1 MKKVR
6 TAICAGITALALS
19 FSGCSNLIY
28 EDSGVNPTFTSRS
41 VSVSGELSVDSS
53 IATPFGLVA
62 DLSQD
67 NLIRLAWGCPSV
79 KPDAWYIYLDGQKV
93 DETSILKQVEV
104 ESYSGNHVIAVAA
117 VKNGRRSEAEGIEVN
132 VKGNHAPI
140 ENGSGLV
147 SGATYK
153 IIAKCSGK
161 ALDNDNWETTPG
173 ANVHQWGY
181 GDNQANQQWILRQ
194 NSDGSWKIIN
204 LYSKLALDA
213 ANWGTTDGTNVL
225 QWTDLNNRNQDW
237 FITKEGSYYK
247 IINAYSGL
255 ALDVSAASQ
264 EDGANVQT
272 WTWNGTDAQLWELT
286 NLSGSDGLEPGEP
299 NPRDPENPGNPGN
312 PINPDDRGIPIDT
325 NDILVPRNNGMKVT
339 YQFQNHT
346 RGAFADNQIYI
357 YIICM
362 NQNDVW
368 CYARP
373 DGALIPIGSSSS
385 DTWQYTLADV
395 KNSGFQI
402 PLSHSGRI
410 YYSYGKPFV
419 MWGNGNGVVLPSLSN
434 PADPNYETYFDWL
447 EYTVAEHGFWVN
459 TTQVDQLGFPVL
471 MNVYDNDGRVQQ
483 TGISVKREKIWEA
496 FRAEMPN
503 EFKTLVSDYRIFAP
517 CKGAFDNRTGGAY
530 GNYFDAYVT
539 ETWNTIAS
547 KSQTVTHPQGKFIL
561 TGDGNNLYFRCIE
574 KYGEIATV
582 GQTYVI
588 HGKPTTSEVF
598 EGYGVLASGNPMELA
613 LEAWICAALN
623 RHVAHMEPDA
633 YWNNASAYYN
643 VGPCNYF
650 SKFWHD
656 HSERGGL
663 AYGFCYDDVNDQSA
677 TTFTTNA
684 RGVVVRLGF

>member
-6 TAICAGITALALS
+6 TAIIAGITAMALS
-19 FSGCSNLIY
+19 FSGCSNLISDVAG
-28 EDSGVNPTFTSRS
+28 ESTVSASRS
-41 VSVSGELSVDSS
+41 VVVNESIAVDSS
-53 IATPFGLVA
+53 IAIPFGLVA
-62 DLSQD
+62 DVGEK

-79 KPDAWYIYLDGQKV
+79 MPDSWYIYLDGQKV
-93 DETSILKQVEV
+93 DETSILKQVEI
-104 ESYSGNHVIAVAA
+104 EAYAGNHVVAVAA
-117 VKNGRRSEAEGIEVN
+117 VKNGRRSEAEGIEVS
-132 VKGNHAPI
+132 VQGNPAPV
-140 ENGSGLV
+140 ENSSGLV

-153 IIAKCSGK
+153 ILAKCSGK
-161 ALDNDNWETTPG
+161 ALDNDNWQTAPG
-173 ANVHQWGY
+173 TNIHQWGY

-194 NSDGSWKIIN
+194 NSDGTWKILN
-204 LYSKLALDA
+204 VYSELALDA
-213 ANWGTTDGTNVL
+213 ANWGTTDGTNVI

-237 FITKEGSYYK
+237 YITKEGSYYK
-247 IINAYSGL
+247 IINAYSNL
-255 ALDVSAASQ
+255 ALDVSATSQ
-264 EDGANVQT
+264 EEGANVQT

-286 NLSGSDGLEPGEP
+286 NLSGSNGT
-299 NPRDPENPGNPGN
+299 NPGNPGN
-312 PINPDDRGIPIDT
+312 PDPVNPPDIGDRGIPIDT
-325 NDILVPRNNGMKVT
+325 NDILVDRKQGMKVT

-362 NQNDVW
+362 NTNNVW

-373 DGALIPIGSSSS
+373 DGALIPIGASTS

-395 KNSGFQI
+395 KDTGFQI

-410 YYSYGKPFV
+410 YYSYGKPLY
-419 MWGNGNGVVLPSLSN
+419 MKGDGNGVVLPSLSN
-434 PADPNYETYFDWL
+434 PADANYETYFDWL
-447 EYTVAEHGFWVN
+447 EYTVSDNGFWVN

-483 TGISVKREKIWEA
+483 TGISVKREVIWEA
-496 FRAEMPN
+496 FRAEMPA

-517 CKGAFDNRTGGAY
+517 CKGAFDNRIGGAY
-530 GNYFDAYVT
+530 GNYFNDYVT
-539 ETWNTIAS
+539 QTWNTIAA
-547 KSQTVTHPQGKFIL
+547 KSQTVTHPQGKFIM
-561 TGDGNNLYFRCIE
+561 TGDGTNLYFRCIE
-574 KYGEIATV
+574 KYGEIATA

-588 HGKPTTSEVF
+588 RGKPTTSEVF

-623 RHVAHMEPDA
+623 RHVAHLEPDA
-633 YWNNASAYYN
+633 YWNNAAEYYKA
-643 VGPCNYF
+643 GPCNYY